1 MGVSRQHTLG
11 IYCGLP
17 GPGRV
22 SWGSCVRW
30 AAPRAEGIQL
40 CLQIQL
46 LPQGPSSAGS
56 SVRGELLAP
65 PAGRG
70 GTDRGRTDRRGR
82 NCRGAR
88 SERVPG
94 CVPALIPAVPAMLRE
109 ISKRF
114 EVSDHRRNLSYQLGF
129 REEHPDFLK
138 VSVTGLRWEDA
149 MLF

>member
-1 MGVSRQHTLG
+1 MPMVAAAKGWCVQAWNMGVSRQHTLG

-30 AAPRAEGIQL
+30 AAPRAEVIQL

-65 PAGRG
+65 LPVGEGLPGAGLTVG
-70 GTDRGRTDRRGR
+70 AVAAGE
-82 NCRGAR
+82 RGASESRAVCLR
-88 SERVPG
+88 SF
-94 CVPALIPAVPAMLRE
+94 L
-109 ISKRF
+109 
-114 EVSDHRRNLSYQLGF
+114 LSQPCSG
-129 REEHPDFLK
+129 K
-138 VSVTGLRWEDA
+138 SASGLR
-149 MLF
+149 